1 MKLGVKLISSYLF
14 VVGLVAVVGI
24 ISGSYNRNV
33 TETLK
38 AENQVATQTV
48 EYAFNVERNLYVT
61 LRLLQELN
69 DSYLSENPDVL
80 SLERRGEGF
89 IRSDIKEQFDEM
101 YLNFINLRNIKV
113 NAERVDS
120 ADIDFFSD
128 LKDKLITYEGYA
140 NIIQE
145 DLAEGNLKSAEQ
157 VFNITLVPYF
167 DNNILPSLKTLREIS
182 RQEQSLMVEQLDE
195 SRYKMEQ
202 VTIWAT
208 LVAFLI
214 ALSIVIVINA
224 SIVKPMSK
232 ITEASQKIGEG
243 DLDTYI
249 DLDRK
254 DEVGQLASSFNNMI
268 ENLKKKTISR
278 DFLDNVIESMK
289 EALFIVNEKDE
300 IERINQAACTLLD
313 YEHDEL
319 LGKHME
325 EILLAEPGSRKGIET
340 KLRKSSGQQV
350 DVTVT
355 SSVLSNPYGSSILR
369 LFVVS
374 DISERV
380 ASEEQIKKS
389 LEEKKVL
396 LAEIHHRV
404 KNNLA
409 VISGLLQMQS
419 WNIQSDEAK
428 RVLADSQLR
437 VESIALVHEM
447 LYESDS
453 LAYIRYDKY
462 INDLMQAI
470 SSMYMDS
477 GMDVD
482 LVSNVDG
489 VDLTINQA
497 IPVSLLLN
505 EIIVN
510 AYKHAFPD
518 DRKGKIEVKMWEE
531 LSRVYIEVSDNGV
544 GVNVE
549 KMQEKSSL
557 GLTLIRTLIKQVDG
571 EFKFENIPGG
581 GTKVS
586 VSFEMDF

>member
-1 MKLGVKLISSYLF
+1 VKLGVKLISSYLF

-24 ISGSYNRNV
+24 ISGSYNRKV

-38 AENQVATQTV
+38 VENQVATQTV

-69 DSYLSENPDVL
+69 DSYLSSNPGEL
-80 SLERRGEGF
+80 ELERRGDGF
-89 IRSDIKEQFDEM
+89 IRADIKEQFDEM
-101 YLNFINLRNIKV
+101 YTNFINLRNIKV
-113 NAERVDS
+113 NSVRTDS
-120 ADIDFFSD
+120 TDIAFFDD
-128 LKDKLITYEGYA
+128 LKDKLIAYEGYA
-140 NIIQE
+140 NLIQN
-145 DLAEGNLKSAEQ
+145 DLAEGNLKSAGQ

-167 DNNILPSLKTLREIS
+167 DNNILPSLQTLRELA
-182 RQEQSLMVEQLDE
+182 RQEQAIMVQQLDE
-195 SRYKMEQ
+195 SRTKMEN

-208 LVAFLI
+208 LIAFII
-214 ALSIVIVINA
+214 ALSIVLIINA

-232 ITEASQKIGEG
+232 ITEASKKIGDG
-243 DLDTYI
+243 DLDTHI

-254 DEVGQLASSFNNMI
+254 DEVGQLASSFNNMV

-300 IERINQAACTLLD
+300 IERVNHAACKLLD
-313 YEHDEL
+313 YKLDEL
-319 LGKHME
+319 IGKHVDD
-325 EILLAEPGSRKGIET
+325 ILLSEPGSRKSVET

-350 DVTVT
+350 DVSVT
-355 SSVLSNPYGSSILR
+355 SSVLSNPYGSSELR

-470 SSMYMDS
+470 SSMYMDT

-482 LVSNVDG
+482 LVSEVDG

-510 AYKHAFPD
+510 AYKHAFPEGK
-518 DRKGKIEVKMWEE
+518 KGRIEVKMWEE
-531 LSRVYIEVSDNGV
+531 LSRVYIEVSDDGIGV
-544 GVNVE
+544 DAE

-571 EFKFENIPGG
+571 EFKFEKIPSG